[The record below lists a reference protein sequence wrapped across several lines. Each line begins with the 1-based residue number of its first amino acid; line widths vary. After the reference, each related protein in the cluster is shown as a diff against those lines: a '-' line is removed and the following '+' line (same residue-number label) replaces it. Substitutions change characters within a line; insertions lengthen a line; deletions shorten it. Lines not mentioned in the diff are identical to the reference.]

1 LQSDCKRNEI
11 NNPISNW
18 QLAISN
24 AMRFLVVDDAV
35 EHAQMVVEF
44 LRASNAWPGA
54 EIAIAGTYDQAL
66 AELTAKPYD
75 VAVLDYWLGARD
87 GLTLL
92 RDVRQRGVD
101 TAAIV
106 LTGRGAEDVAVE
118 AMKAGAADYLSK
130 TNLTVESLERAV
142 RHAVA
147 LRAGQQQRRQAEA
160 ALRASEE
167 RFRALVENSSDA
179 LLLIDAE
186 ARVTY
191 IAPSSTRHLGW
202 RPDQMVGR
210 SFFDFLHPDDREMI
224 GARMAEMLE
233 TPGNLVTA
241 EVRFLHADGSWRI
254 MEGAGVN
261 HIGDSS
267 VGAIVVNVRDITDRR
282 RLEEQLRQAQKM
294 EAVGQLAGGVA
305 HDFNNL
311 LTAILGYCNLML
323 DDIPREDPLRADL
336 EEIQSAGERAAA
348 LTRQL
353 LAFSRRQMLQ
363 PQLVDINTIVQQLE
377 KLLRR
382 LISEDVELVTVLA
395 PELHTVRV
403 DPAAIEQILV
413 NLAVNARDAMPVG
426 GRLTIESANVELDE
440 AYAIAH
446 ATVRPGRY
454 VMLAVSDTGQG
465 MDEATRLR
473 VFEPFF
479 TTKEQGKGTGLG
491 LATVYG
497 MVKQSGGYIWV
508 YSELGRGTVFKVY
521 LPPAEQRTSAQTE
534 HAGRRHTNDAHGWE
548 TVLLVEDEDAV
559 RALAREV
566 LRRHGYVVL
575 EARHGVDALRV
586 AERHRDDIHLMVTD
600 VVMPH
605 MSGRDL
611 AERLSTVRP
620 KMKVLFMSGYTDH
633 AVMHRD
639 LTPGTAFIQK
649 PFTPEAFARKVRSVL
664 DAESVR
670 G

>member
-1 LQSDCKRNEI
+1 
-11 NNPISNW
+11 
-18 QLAISN
+18 
-24 AMRFLVVDDAV
+24 
-35 EHAQMVVEF
+35 MVVEF
-44 LRASNAWPGA
+44 LRASNAWPDA
-54 EIAIAGTYDQAL
+54 AIDVAATYEEAL
-66 AELTAKPYD
+66 AALLGMRYD
-75 VAVLDYWLGARD
+75 VVVLDYWLGSRD
-87 GLTLL
+87 GLMLL
-92 RDVRQRGVD
+92 REVREKGVD
-101 TAAIV
+101 TAVIV

-130 TNLTVESLERAV
+130 TTLTVENLERAV
-142 RHAVA
+142 RHAAA
-147 LRAGQQQRRQAEA
+147 LRAGELQRRQAEA

-191 IAPSSTRHLGW
+191 LTPSSTRQLGW
-202 RPDQMVGR
+202 TPDRMVGR
-210 SFFDFLHPDDREMI
+210 SIYDFLHPDDRELVGNRFADALRNPGRAI
-224 GARMAEMLE
+224 AAEGRLM
-233 TPGNLVTA
+233 
-241 EVRFLHADGSWRI
+241 HADGSWRI
-254 MEGAGVN
+254 MEGVAVN
-261 HIGDSS
+261 RLDDPS
-267 VGAIVVNVRDITDRR
+267 VGAVVINARDITDRR

-323 DDIPREDPLRADL
+323 DEVPREDPLRADL
-336 EEIQSAGERAAA
+336 QEIRAAGERAAA

-363 PQLVDINTIVQQLE
+363 PQVVDINTVVQQLE
-377 KLLRR
+377 RLLRR

-395 PELHTVRV
+395 AGVPPVRV
-403 DPAAIEQILV
+403 DPASVEQVLV
-413 NLAVNARDAMPVG
+413 NLAVNARDAMPLG
-426 GRLTIESANVELDE
+426 GRLTIETSSVELDD
-440 AYAIAH
+440 AYAITH
-446 ATVRPGRY
+446 ATVRPGQY
-454 VMLAVSDTGQG
+454 VMLAVSDTGEG
-465 MDEATRLR
+465 MDAATRAR

-479 TTKEQGKGTGLG
+479 TTKEQGRGTGLG

-508 YSELGRGTVFKVY
+508 YSEPGRGTTFKVY
-521 LPPAEQRTSAQTE
+521 LPHAEQRTAAQPE
-534 HAGRRHTNDAHGWE
+534 LPGRRRTDEAHGWE

-575 EARHGVDALRV
+575 EARHGVDALRL
-586 AERHRDDIHLMVTD
+586 AERHTDDIHLMVTD

-611 AERLSTVRP
+611 AERLSSVRQ

-639 LTPGTAFIQK
+639 LTPGSAFIQK
-649 PFTPEAFARKVRSVL
+649 PFTPETFARKVRMVL
-664 DAESVR
+664 DSEPVGS
-670 G
+670 

>member
-1 LQSDCKRNEI
+1 LRPRACRLFRDGGIAVSDVVNDSIRLLI
-11 NNPISNW
+11 
-18 QLAISN
+18 
-24 AMRFLVVDDAV
+24 VDDAI

-44 LRASNAWPGA
+44 LRTSGAWPGA
-54 EIAIAGTYDQAL
+54 EIAIAGSYDQAL
-66 AELTAKPYD
+66 AALTAQPFD
-75 VAVLDYWLGARD
+75 VAVVDYWLGARD

-92 RDVRQRGVD
+92 REVRQRGVD
-101 TAAIV
+101 TAVIV
-106 LTGRGAEDVAVE
+106 LTGHGAEAVAVE

-130 TNLTVESLERAV
+130 TNLTVEALERTV

-147 LRAGQQQRRQAEA
+147 LRAGERQRRQAEV

-186 ARVTY
+186 ARVVY
-191 IAPSSTRHLGW
+191 ISPSSTRQLGW
-202 RPDQMVGR
+202 LPDQIVGR
-210 SFFDFLHPDDREMI
+210 SLFDFLHLDDRETI
-224 GARMAEMLE
+224 GARLAEALRN
-233 TPGNLVTA
+233 PLQSVGA
-241 EVRFLHADGSWRI
+241 EVRLLHADGSWRI
-254 MEGAGVN
+254 MEGVGVN
-261 HIGDSS
+261 RIQDPS
-267 VGAIVVNVRDITDRR
+267 VGAIVVNARDVTDRR
-282 RLEEQLRQAQKM
+282 KLELQLRQAQKM
-294 EAVGQLAGGVA
+294 EAIGQLAGGVA

-323 DDIPREDPLRADL
+323 DEIPQEDPLRVDL
-336 EEIQSAGERAAA
+336 EEIRSAGERAAA

-353 LAFSRRQMLQ
+353 LAFSRRQMLH
-363 PQLVDINTIVQQLE
+363 PQVIDLNTIVQQTE

-382 LISEDVELVTVLA
+382 LISEDVELVTALA
-395 PELHTVRV
+395 ADLFPVRV
-403 DPAAIEQILV
+403 DPASIEQILV

-426 GRLTIESANVELDE
+426 GRLTIETANVEIDE
-440 AYAIAH
+440 AYAVTH
-446 ATVRPGRY
+446 VPMSSGRY
-454 VMLAVSDTGQG
+454 AMLAVGDTGEG
-465 MDEATRLR
+465 MDEATRGR

-508 YSELGRGTVFKVY
+508 YSEPGHGTAFKVY
-521 LPPAEQRTSAQTE
+521 LPPADQPATGEPEHRGGRETDQT
-534 HAGRRHTNDAHGWE
+534 NGWE

-586 AERHRDDIHLMVTD
+586 SERHTDDIHLMVTD

-605 MSGRDL
+605 MSGRVL
-611 AERLSTVRP
+611 AERLSPVRP
-620 KMKVLFMSGYTDH
+620 KMKVLFMSGYAEH

-639 LTPGTAFIQK
+639 LTPGSAFIQK
-649 PFTPEAFARKVRSVL
+649 PFTPEVFARKVRTVL
-664 DAESVR
+664 DAEPVR

>member
-1 LQSDCKRNEI
+1 MADGIRI
-11 NNPISNW
+11 
-18 QLAISN
+18 
-24 AMRFLVVDDAV
+24 LVVDDAV

-44 LRASNAWPGA
+44 LRASDAWPDA
-54 EIAIAGTYDQAL
+54 EIDVAATYDQAV
-66 AELTAKPYD
+66 ATLTSKPFD
-75 VAVLDYWLGARD
+75 VVVLDYWLGARD

-92 RDVRQRGVD
+92 REVRQRGVD
-101 TAAIV
+101 TAVVV

-130 TNLTVESLERAV
+130 TNLTVESLEGAV

-147 LRAGQQQRRQAEA
+147 LRAGEQQRRQAEA

-191 IAPSSTRHLGW
+191 LAPSSTRHLGW

-210 SFFDFLHPDDREMI
+210 SVFDYLHPDDREI
-224 GARMAEMLE
+224 VGARLAETLQN
-233 TPGNLVTA
+233 PGRLVTA
-241 EVRFLHADGSWRI
+241 EVRFLHADDSWRI
-254 MEGAGVN
+254 MECAGVN
-261 HIGDSS
+261 HIPDPS
-267 VGAIVVNVRDITDRR
+267 VGAIVVNARDITDRR
-282 RLEEQLRQAQKM
+282 KLEEQLRQSQKM
-294 EAVGQLAGGVA
+294 EAIGQLAGGVA

-323 DDIPREDPLRADL
+323 DDIPPEDPLRADL
-336 EEIQSAGERAAA
+336 EEIHSAGERAAG

-363 PQLVDINTIVQQLE
+363 PQIVDINTIVQQLE

-382 LISEDVELVTVLA
+382 LISEDVELVTALA
-395 PELHTVRV
+395 PELPRVRV
-403 DPAAIEQILV
+403 DPASFEQILV

-426 GRLTIESANVELDE
+426 GRLTIETASVELDE

-446 ATVRPGRY
+446 VTVRPGRY

-465 MDEATRLR
+465 MDAATRAR

-508 YSELGRGTVFKVY
+508 YSEPGRGTAFKVY
-521 LPPAEQRTSAQTE
+521 LPPAEQRSDAQHE
-534 HAGRRHTNDAHGWE
+534 HPGRRQTDTTQGWE

-575 EARHGVDALRV
+575 EARHGVDAVRV
-586 AERHRDDIHLMVTD
+586 AERHTDAIHLMVTD

-611 AERLSTVRP
+611 AQRLSTVRP
-620 KMKVLFMSGYTDH
+620 RMKVLFMSGYTDH

-639 LTPGTAFIQK
+639 LTPGSAFIQK
-649 PFTPEAFARKVRSVL
+649 PFTPEAFARAVRTVL
-664 DAESVR
+664 DAESVH